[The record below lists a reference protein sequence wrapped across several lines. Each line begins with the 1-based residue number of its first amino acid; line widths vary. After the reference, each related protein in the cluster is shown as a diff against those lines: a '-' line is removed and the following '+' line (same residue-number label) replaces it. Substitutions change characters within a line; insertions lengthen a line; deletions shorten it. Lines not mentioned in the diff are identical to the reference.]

1 MATIN
6 KTKQTLCLKWA
17 AMTKPSANISSS
29 ASINFAEE
37 FSSKIPALTLLTTLG
52 YQFIPPSECSAMRS
66 KVASNKATNQVVLL
80 PIMRAFLAKQ
90 TFTFEGKPH
99 HLSDSAVDKIMHELN
114 PAMNLGLQLANEK
127 LYNAMLYGVTVTEFI
142 DGKKT
147 SQTIGLID
155 WDHID
160 NNSFHVTEEFVV
172 QNAEGTGNVIPDIV
186 CFVNGLPLAVIE
198 AKRPD
203 STREGQSTNAQAVS
217 QHIRNQHQKQIPH
230 LFAYSQLL
238 LAVNGHDG
246 LYATC
251 GTPEKFW
258 AKWVEEEILEPE
270 FVRLKNQKLNNEQIE
285 SLFNHRPASVKNEYR
300 SLINNGDLI
309 VTDQDRLIISLL
321 QPERLLEMMRL
332 FTLFDKK
339 AGKIVARYQQVFGIK
354 ALIERIST
362 FDSSDGKLGSRQ
374 GGVIWHTTGSGKSF
388 TMVFFSKALIW
399 LEELAKCRIIV
410 VTDRVDLET
419 QLSNT
424 FKSGGVITSKRDSRD
439 AMATSGRRLA
449 QQIGHGNERVIFS
462 IINKFGSA
470 VKYDECYNDSPNI
483 IVMVDEG
490 HRSQN
495 GENNI
500 RMAQALPNAA
510 FIAFTG
516 TPLLKDDKTENK
528 FGSIIHSYTM
538 QQAVKDKT
546 VTPLLYEERV
556 PELNT
561 NDAAIDAWF
570 DRITQKLS
578 EDQKNDLK
586 RKFSQKGQI
595 YQVEGRIELIA
606 HDISDHFQNFK
617 QQHLKGQLAC
627 DSKASAIRYKI
638 ALDKIGKVSSVIAM
652 SPPDT
657 REGHDTVDGESKD
670 IVQNWWQDNVAAD
683 FGGDEKA
690 YTKAIIEAFSTD
702 AGPDI
707 MIVVDKLL
715 TGFDEPKNTV
725 LYIDKPLKQHN
736 LIQAI
741 ARVNR
746 LHEKKRFGYLID
758 YRGILKELDIT
769 IEKYQDLAE
778 RTQGGFDIEDLKGLY
793 NAMDTEYKQLPRLH
807 SELWAIFSSVKNKQ
821 DGQAL
826 RQVLA
831 PKMQEVD
838 GRVVDTK
845 LKARDDF
852 YAALTAFSNTMKIAL
867 QSASFFADTS
877 FDNKRDRYKADLK
890 AFINLRKQVRED
902 ADETIDY
909 DEYEADIRSLLDKHI
924 AGLEVREAKGVY
936 LVDNLGKLG
945 KDFKPE
951 NLSDDEARN
960 QTDKITGRVTKM
972 IEQDLADDPYAQEY
986 FSKLLKQAIAD
997 AKAMFDAPVK
1007 QYMMFADFEQA
1018 VKDRNVADVPNA
1030 FIDDNGKLNR
1040 HAQAYFGLF
1049 KHLFDAG
1056 GDNDSLADKE
1066 LDNDKLVA
1074 YAFEIDEV
1082 VKTNVAEYSINASE
1096 IENAINRSLLPMLF
1110 ADLGIDKAQQLI
1122 EEVLKIT
1129 RLGLSRAAKST
1140 KETSS
1145 PRAARG

>member
-1 MATIN
+1 
-6 KTKQTLCLKWA
+6 
-17 AMTKPSANISSS
+17 MTN
-29 ASINFAEE
+29 SINFAEE

-52 YQFIPPSECSAMRS
+52 YQFIPPSWCNAMRS
-66 KVASNKATNQVVLL
+66 KTVSNKATNQVVLL
-80 PIMRAFLAKQ
+80 PIMRAFLAEQ
-90 TFTFEGKPH
+90 TFTFEGQAHP
-99 HLSDSAVDKIMHELN
+99 LSDSAIDKIIHELN

-142 DGKKT
+142 YGKKT
-147 SQTIGLID
+147 SQTVALID
-155 WDHID
+155 WNNID
-160 NNSFHVTEEFVV
+160 NNSFHVTEEMVV
-172 QNAEGTGNVIPDIV
+172 QNTEGTGNVIPDIV

-203 STREGQSTNAQAVS
+203 SSREGQSTNAQAVS
-217 QHIRNQHQKQIPH
+217 QHIRNQKPKFIPN

-238 LAVNGHDG
+238 LAVNGNEG

-251 GTPEKFW
+251 GTPRKFW
-258 AKWVEEEILEPE
+258 AKWVEEEISEPE
-270 FVRLKNQKLNNEQIE
+270 FARIKNQTLSDEKIE
-285 SLFNHRPASVKNEYR
+285 NLFSHRPASIKDEYK
-300 SLINNGDLI
+300 SLIASGDLV

-321 QPERLLEMMRL
+321 QPQRLLEMTRM

-354 ALIERIST
+354 ALIERISS
-362 FDSSDGKLGSRQ
+362 FDGSDGKSGSRQ

-399 LEELAKCRIIV
+399 LEALAKCRIIV

-424 FKSGGVITSKRDSRD
+424 FKSGGVITSKRDSQD

-449 QQIGHGNERVIFS
+449 EQIGHGNERVIFS

-500 RMAQALPNAA
+500 RMTQALPNAA

-546 VTPLLYEERV
+546 VTPLLYEERI

-561 NDAAIDAWF
+561 NDQAIDAWF
-570 DRITQKLS
+570 DRITQKLTD
-578 EDQKNDLK
+578 DQKSDLK

-627 DSKASAIRYKI
+627 DSKASAIRYKM
-638 ALDKIGKVSSVIAM
+638 ALDKIGKVTSVVAM

-670 IVQNWWQDNVAAD
+670 IVQRWWQDNVAAD

-690 YTKAIIEAFSTD
+690 YTKAIIEAFSQD
-702 AGPDI
+702 DGPDI

-831 PKMQEVD
+831 PKMQDID

-845 LKARDDF
+845 LKERDDF
-852 YAALTAFSNTMKIAL
+852 YAALTEFSNAMKIAL
-867 QSASFFADTS
+867 QSASFFADKS
-877 FDNKRDRYKADLK
+877 FDSKRDRYKADLK

-924 AGLEVREAKGVY
+924 AGLEVKEAKGAY
-936 LVDNLGKLG
+936 LVGNLGK
-945 KDFKPE
+945 DVKPE
-951 NLSDDEARN
+951 ALSDDEARN

-986 FSKLLKQAIAD
+986 FSKLLKKAIEE

-1018 VKDRNVADVPNA
+1018 VKDRDVADVPNE
-1030 FIDDNGKLNR
+1030 FIDDNGKLNK

-1049 KHLFDAG
+1049 KHLFDT
-1056 GDNDSLADKE
+1056 DFLADKE

-1096 IENAINRSLLPMLF
+1096 IENAINRRLLPMLF

-1129 RLGLSRAAKST
+1129 RLGLSR
-1140 KETSS
+1140 ETSS

>member
-1 MATIN
+1 M
-6 KTKQTLCLKWA
+6 
-17 AMTKPSANISSS
+17 
-29 ASINFAEE
+29 NFAEE

-52 YQFIPPSECSAMRS
+52 YQFIPPSQCNAMRS
-66 KVASNKATNQVVLL
+66 NKLLANQANANKSTNQVVLL

-90 TFTFEGKPH
+90 TFMFEGKPH
-99 HLSDSAVDKIMHELN
+99 HLSDSATDKIMHELN

-142 DGKKT
+142 DGKRT

-155 WDHID
+155 WEHID
-160 NNSFHVTEEFVV
+160 NNSFHVTEELVV
-172 QNAEGTGNVIPDIV
+172 QNAEGTGNIIPDIV
-186 CFVNGLPLAVIE
+186 CFVNGLPLVVIE

-203 STREGQSTNAQAVS
+203 SSREWQSTNTQAVS
-217 QHIRNQHQKQIPH
+217 QHIRNQGQKQIPH

-238 LAVNGHDG
+238 LAVNGNDG
-246 LYATC
+246 LYGTC
-251 GTPEKFW
+251 KTPEKFW
-258 AKWVEEEILEPE
+258 AKWVEEDIQEPE
-270 FVRLKNQKLNNEQIE
+270 FHRLKNQKLSDEQLN
-285 SLFNHRPASVKNEYR
+285 SLFDHRPASAKR
-300 SLINNGDLI
+300 DHLSLINAGDLI
-309 VTDQDRLIISLL
+309 VTDQDRLIVSLL
-321 QPERLLEMMRL
+321 KPQRLLEMTRM

-354 ALIERIST
+354 ALIKRIST
-362 FDSSDGKLGSRQ
+362 FDEKGSRE

-399 LEELAKCRIIV
+399 LEALAKCRIIV

-424 FKSGGVITSKRDSRD
+424 FKSGGVITSKRDSQD

-546 VTPLLYEERV
+546 VTPLLYEERI

-561 NDAAIDAWF
+561 NDQAIDAWF
-570 DRITQKLS
+570 ERITQKLTN
-578 EDQKNDLK
+578 DQKTDLK

-595 YQVEGRIELIA
+595 YQTEGRIELIA

-627 DSKASAIRYKI
+627 DSKASAIRYKL
-638 ALDKIGKVSSVIAM
+638 ALDKIGKVSSVVAM

-657 REGHDTVDGESKD
+657 REGHDTVDAESKD
-670 IVQNWWQDNVAAD
+670 IVQNWWQANVAPEY
-683 FGGDEKA
+683 GGDEKA
-690 YTKAIIEAFSTD
+690 YTKAIIEAFSQD
-702 AGPDI
+702 DGPDI

-769 IEKYQDLAE
+769 IEKYQDLAD
-778 RTQGGFDIEDLKGLY
+778 RTQGGFDIEDLKGMY
-793 NAMDTEYKQLPRLH
+793 NSMDTEYKQLPRLH
-807 SELWAIFSSVKNKQ
+807 NELWVIFSSVKNKQ

-845 LKARDDF
+845 LKERDDF
-852 YAALTAFSNTMKIAL
+852 YAALTEFSNAMKIAL
-867 QSASFFADTS
+867 QSASFFEDKS
-877 FDNKRDRYKADLK
+877 FDSKRDRYKADLK
-890 AFINLRKQVRED
+890 AFVNLRKQVRED

-924 AGLEVREAKGVY
+924 AGLEVREAKGAY
-936 LVDNLGKLG
+936 LVGNLGKNV
-945 KDFKPE
+945 KPE
-951 NLSDDEARN
+951 ALSDNEARN

-1018 VKDRNVADVPNA
+1018 VKDRVVADVPNA
-1030 FIDDNGKLNR
+1030 FIDDNGKLNK

-1049 KHLFDAG
+1049 KHLFDA
-1056 GDNDSLADKE
+1056 DFLVDKE
-1066 LDNDKLVA
+1066 LDNDKLVT
-1074 YAFEIDEV
+1074 YAFEIDKI
-1082 VKTNVAEYSINASE
+1082 VKTAVAEYSINPAE
-1096 IENAINRSLLPMLF
+1096 IENAISVKLLPMLF
-1110 ADLGIDKAQQLI
+1110 MDLGIDKAQQLI

-1129 RLGLSRAAKST
+1129 RLGLSR
-1140 KETSS
+1140 ETNS

>member
-1 MATIN
+1 
-6 KTKQTLCLKWA
+6 
-17 AMTKPSANISSS
+17 MTNP
-29 ASINFAEE
+29 SINFQEE
-37 FSSKIPALTLLTTLG
+37 FSAKIPALTLLTTLG
-52 YQFIPPSECSAMRS
+52 YQFIPPSQCNAMRS
-66 KVASNKATNQVVLL
+66 NKLLANQANTNKATNQVVLL

-90 TFTFEGKPH
+90 TFIFEGKPH
-99 HLSDSAVDKIMHELN
+99 HLSDSATDKIMHELN

-142 DGKKT
+142 DGKRT
-147 SQTIGLID
+147 SQTVGLID
-155 WDHID
+155 WENID
-160 NNSFHVTEEFVV
+160 NNSFHFTEEFVV
-172 QNAEGTGNVIPDIV
+172 QNSEGTGNVIPDIV
-186 CFVNGLPLAVIE
+186 CFVNGLPLVVIE

-203 STREGQSTNAQAVS
+203 SNREGQSTNAQAIS
-217 QHIRNQHQKQIPH
+217 QHIRNQGQKQIPH

-246 LYATC
+246 LYGTC
-251 GTPEKFW
+251 KTPEKFW
-258 AKWVEEEILEPE
+258 AKWVEEEIQEPE
-270 FVRLKNQKLNNEQIE
+270 FQRLKNQKLNDEQLRH
-285 SLFNHRPASVKNEYR
+285 LFDHRPASANRDYL
-300 SLINNGDLI
+300 SLINAGDLV
-309 VTDQDRLIISLL
+309 VTDQDRLIVSLL
-321 QPERLLEMMRL
+321 QPQRLLEMTRM

-354 ALIERIST
+354 ALIKRIST
-362 FDSSDGKLGSRQ
+362 FDEHGSRD

-399 LEELAKCRIIV
+399 LEALAQCRVIV

-419 QLSNT
+419 QLSQT
-424 FKSGGVITSKRDSRD
+424 FASGGVLSDRDKTD

-500 RMAQALPNAA
+500 RMSQALPNAA

-546 VTPLLYEERV
+546 VTPLLYEERI

-561 NDAAIDAWF
+561 NDQAIDAWF
-570 DRITQKLS
+570 ERITQKLTS
-578 EDQKNDLK
+578 DQKTDLK

-595 YQVEGRIELIA
+595 YQTEGRIELIA

-627 DSKASAIRYKI
+627 DSKASAIRYKL
-638 ALDKIGKVSSVIAM
+638 ALDKIGKVSSVVAI
-652 SPPDT
+652 SSPDT
-657 REGHDTVDGESKD
+657 REGHDTVDAESKD
-670 IVQNWWQDNVAAD
+670 IVQNWWQANVAPAY
-683 FGGDEKA
+683 GGDEKA
-690 YTKAIIEAFSTD
+690 YTKAIIEAFSQD
-702 AGPDI
+702 DGPDI

-778 RTQGGFDIEDLKGLY
+778 RTQGGFDIEDLRGMY
-793 NAMDTEYKQLPRLH
+793 NSMDTEYKQLPKLH
-807 SELWAIFSSVKNKQ
+807 SELWAIFASVKNKQ

-831 PKMQEVD
+831 PKMQDID

-845 LKARDDF
+845 LKERDDF
-852 YAALTAFSNTMKIAL
+852 YAALTAFSNAMKIAL
-867 QSASFFADTS
+867 QSASFFADS
-877 FDNKRDRYKADLK
+877 FFDSKRDRYKADLK
-890 AFINLRKQVRED
+890 AFVNLRKQVRAD

-936 LVDNLGKLG
+936 LVDGLGNAG
-945 KDFKPE
+945 KVDKNIQPE
-951 NLSDDEARN
+951 AISDDEARN
-960 QTDKITGRVTKM
+960 QTDKITGRVTRM

-986 FSKLLKQAIAD
+986 FSKLLKQAIEE

-1007 QYMMFADFEQA
+1007 QYLLFFGLEQQ
-1018 VKDRNVADVPNA
+1018 VDERKVVDIPNE
-1030 FIDDNGKLNR
+1030 FIDDSGKLNK

-1049 KHLFDAG
+1049 KQLFNDDSDATFAEKG
-1056 GDNDSLADKE
+1056 VDNE
-1066 LDNDKLVA
+1066 QLVA
-1074 YAFEIDEV
+1074 YAFKIDEV
-1082 VKTNVAEYSINASE
+1082 VNTAVAEYSINPAQ
-1096 IENAINRSLLPMLF
+1096 IENAISVKLLPMLF

-1122 EEVLKIT
+1122 EAVLKIT
-1129 RLGLSRAAKST
+1129 RLGLSRET
-1140 KETSS
+1140 KI
-1145 PRAARG
+1145 PRATRG

>member
-1 MATIN
+1 MSEII
-6 KTKQTLCLKWA
+6 KT
-17 AMTKPSANISSS
+17 P
-29 ASINFAEE
+29 NFQEE

-52 YQFIPPSECSAMRS
+52 YQFIPPNQCSAMRS
-66 KVASNKATNQVVLL
+66 NQLIGDKNSTDKKTTAQVVLL
-80 PIMRAFLAKQ
+80 PVMREFLAKQ
-90 TFTFEGKPH
+90 TFPFAGAEH
-99 HLSDSAVDKIMHELN
+99 HLSDSAIDNVMHELN
-114 PAMNLGLQLANEK
+114 PAMNLGLKIANEK
-127 LYNAMLYGVTVTEFI
+127 LYDAMIYGVSVTEFI
-142 DGKKT
+142 DGKKA
-147 SQTIGLID
+147 SPTIHLID
-155 WDHID
+155 WDNID
-160 NNSFHVTEEFVV
+160 NNSFHFTEELVV

-203 STREGQSTNAQAVS
+203 SSREGQSTNAQAVS
-217 QHIRNQHQKQIPH
+217 QHIRNQGQKQIPH

-238 LAVNGHDG
+238 LAVNGHNG
-246 LYATC
+246 LYGTC
-251 GTPEKFW
+251 KTPEKFW
-258 AKWVEEEILEPE
+258 AKWVEEEIQEPE
-270 FVRLKNQKLNNEQIE
+270 FKRLKNQKLSDEQLN
-285 SLFNHRPASVKNEYR
+285 SLFDHRPASAKKEYL
-300 SLINNGDLI
+300 SLINAGDLV
-309 VTDQDRLIISLL
+309 VTDQDRLIVSLL
-321 QPERLLEMMRL
+321 QPERLLEMTRL

-354 ALIERIST
+354 ALVERISS
-362 FDSSDGKLGSRQ
+362 FDDKGARE

-399 LEELAKCRIIV
+399 LEELAQCRVII

-419 QLSNT
+419 QLSQT
-424 FKSGGVITSKRDSRD
+424 FASGGVLSDRDKSD

-449 QQIGHGNERVIFS
+449 EQIGHGNERVIFS

-500 RMAQALPNAA
+500 RMAQALPKAA

-516 TPLLKDDKTENK
+516 TPLLKDDKTEGK

-538 QQAVKDKT
+538 QQAVADKT

-561 NDAAIDAWF
+561 NDAAIDSWF
-570 DRITQKLS
+570 DRITQKLTD
-578 EDQKNDLK
+578 EQKNDLK

-595 YQVEGRIELIA
+595 YQTEGRIELIA

-638 ALDKIGKVSSVIAM
+638 ALDKIGKVSSVVAM

-657 REGHDTVDGESKD
+657 REGHDAVDQDSKD
-670 IVQNWWQDNVAAD
+670 IVQNWWQANVAPTY
-683 FGGDEKA
+683 GGDEKA
-690 YTKAIIEAFSTD
+690 YTKAIIEAFSQD
-702 AGPDI
+702 NVNDDVNDNAPDI

-725 LYIDKPLKQHN
+725 LYIDKPLKEHS

-746 LHEKKRFGYLID
+746 LHKNKQFGYLID

-778 RTQGGFDIEDLKGLY
+778 RTQGGFDVDDLKGLY
-793 NAMDTEYKQLPRLH
+793 NRMDTEYKKLPMLH
-807 SELWAIFSSVKNKQ
+807 SELWAIFKGVNNKQ
-821 DGQAL
+821 DVAAL
-826 RQVLA
+826 RQTLA
-831 PKMQEVD
+831 PKVQEVD
-838 GRVVDTK
+838 GKLVDTK
-845 LKARDDF
+845 LKNRDDF
-852 YAALTAFSNTMKIAL
+852 YEALTTFVNTMKVAL
-867 QSASFFADTS
+867 QSASFFEDKS
-877 FDNKRDRYKADLK
+877 FDNKRELYKRDLK
-890 AFINLRKQVRED
+890 AFVNLRKLVRED
-902 ADETIDY
+902 ANETIDY
-909 DEYEADIRSLLDKHI
+909 GEYEEDIRSLLDKHI
-924 AGLEVREAKGVY
+924 AGIEVREPKGVY
-936 LVDNLGKLG
+936 LVGNLGKEG
-945 KDFKPE
+945 KNVQSQDI
-951 NLSDDEARN
+951 SDDEARN

-986 FSKLLKQAIAD
+986 FSKLLKQAIED

-1007 QYMMFADFEQA
+1007 QYIMFADFEQE
-1018 VKDRNVADVPNA
+1018 VKDRKVAGVPNE
-1030 FIDDNGKLNR
+1030 FINTAGKLNK

-1049 KHLFDAG
+1049 KHLFGQD
-1056 GDNDSLADKE
+1056 DLADKS
-1066 LDNDKLVA
+1066 LDNSLDDEQLVQ
-1074 YAFEIDEV
+1074 YAFAIDKAV
-1082 VKTNVAEYSINASE
+1082 NNAVAEYSINPAE
-1096 IENAINRSLLPMLF
+1096 IENDISVQLLPMLF
-1110 ADLGIDKAQQLI
+1110 TDLGLDNAQKLI

-1129 RLGLSRAAKST
+1129 RLGLSRDTSST
-1140 KETSS
+1140 K
-1145 PRAARG
+1145 G